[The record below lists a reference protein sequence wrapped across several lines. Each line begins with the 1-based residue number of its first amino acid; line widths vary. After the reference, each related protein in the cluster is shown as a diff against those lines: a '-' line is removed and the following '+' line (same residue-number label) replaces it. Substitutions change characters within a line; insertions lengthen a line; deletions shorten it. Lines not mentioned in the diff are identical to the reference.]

1 MHQPWVMSGL
11 SPATLSTWSIRA
23 GCALLVALIGWWLA
37 RWLGR
42 ASSRLFQHEHTDPI
56 LAGFLR
62 NITFTAVLVLVLVE
76 SLEIVGIPSTSLLAA
91 VGAAGLAIG
100 LALNSSL
107 SHIAWGVI
115 LVVFRPFRVGD
126 TVTLNGIDGTVE
138 SLNLMHTHMKT
149 ADNREV
155 VIPNGTVGGNP
166 IYNASLTGTHPF
178 DYRFALP
185 FNIDL
190 DKAIALIDEVFRH
203 RTDLPRDA
211 PPVVDVVGFTANGVV
226 LSVHGMLTGST
237 SPRLQHEVLSAV
249 QQALNAAGMVPVAM
263 TP

>member
-1 MHQPWVMSGL
+1 MHQLWTVTGL
-11 SPATLSTWSIRA
+11 TPAMLTTWAVRLA
-23 GCALLVALIGWWLA
+23 CALLVALIGWWLA

-42 ASSRLFQHEHTDPI
+42 ASSRVLQHEHTDPI

-138 SLNLMHTHMKT
+138 SLNLMHTHMRT

-166 IYNASLTGTHPF
+166 IYNASLTGQHPF

-190 DKAIALIDEVFRH
+190 DKTIALIDGVLRR
-203 RTDLPRDA
+203 RTDLPGDA
-211 PPVVDVVGFTANGVV
+211 PPMVDVVGFSANGVV
-226 LSVHGMLTGST
+226 VSVHGALTART

-249 QQALNAAGMVPVAM
+249 QQALHGEGVVPVAV
-263 TP
+263 

>member
-1 MHQPWVMSGL
+1 MHQLWAMTGL
-11 SPATLSTWSIRA
+11 TPAILTTWGTRLA
-23 GCALLVALIGWWLA
+23 CALLVALIGWWFA
-37 RWLGR
+37 RWLGL
-42 ASSRLFQHEHTDPI
+42 ASARVLQREHTDPI

-62 NITFTAVLVLVLVE
+62 NITFTAVLILVLIE

-138 SLNLMHTHMKT
+138 SLNLMHTHLKT
-149 ADNREV
+149 TDNREV
-155 VIPNGTVGGNP
+155 VIPNGAVGGNP

-185 FNIDL
+185 FNVDL
-190 DKAIALIDEVFRH
+190 DKAIALVDNVLRS
-203 RTDLPRDA
+203 RTDLPGDT
-211 PPVVDVVGFTANGVV
+211 PPAVDVVGFSANGVV
-226 LSVHGMLTGST
+226 VSVHGSMTTRT

-249 QQALNAAGMVPVAM
+249 HQALNGAGIAPVAAS
-263 TP
+263 P